1 MLIRIQDVEATVE
14 ESLQTSPS
22 EAYPIRIEKA
32 LSNEPII
39 TVKSQPIPSDELR
52 WDRVD
57 ICIADFGQGIGST
70 LFYQLSDLTHRSLAR
85 FLGDTVK
92 IPHEQRDTLLA
103 PEMLLKHPWSAA
115 VDIWSVGCLVRVVPF
130 ACIT

>member
-70 LFYQLSDLTHRSLAR
+70 LFISLA
-85 FLGDTVK
+85 
-92 IPHEQRDTLLA
+92 I
-103 PEMLLKHPWSAA
+103 
-115 VDIWSVGCLVRVVPF
+115 
-130 ACIT
+130 